1 MRDRLKKTTTLVSV
15 TSTGMPIP
23 QSSGETFMCDA
34 GVGFNS
40 FYPNVVPDGNDKE
53 QVYSRST

>member
-1 MRDRLKKTTTLVSV
+1 VRDLQAKTTVLGSV
-15 TSTGMPIP
+15 TSTGVPIP

-34 GVGFNS
+34 RVGFNS

-53 QVYSRST
+53 QVYFRST